1 MAFLARHPKL
11 KATVCDR
18 PAALEVAKEIA
29 ATHKVRKRLS
39 FLARNFMEEDLPGQY
54 DVVWYSN
61 VLHIY
66 SADENQALFR
76 RIIAALSPGGRLII
90 QDAFLHDREG
100 LYPEEASLFAVSML
114 LFTER
119 GNTYSLRDPARWLK
133 GAGYVKIRPMKMK
146 RGTEDWDGGLLEAS
160 RPIGQ

>member
-1 MAFLARHPKL
+1 
-11 KATVCDR
+11 
-18 PAALEVAKEIA
+18 
-29 ATHKVRKRLS
+29 
-39 FLARNFMEEDLPGQY
+39 MEEDLPGQY

-66 SADENQALFR
+66 SPNENQALFR
-76 RIIAALSPGGRLII
+76 RMISALSPGGRVMI

-119 GNTYSLRDPARWLK
+119 GNTYSLRDTARWLK
-133 GAGYVKIRPMKMK
+133 EAGYVKIRPIKLK
-146 RGTEDWDGGLLEAS
+146 QGTEDWDGGLLEAA
-160 RPIGQ
+160 RPTRR